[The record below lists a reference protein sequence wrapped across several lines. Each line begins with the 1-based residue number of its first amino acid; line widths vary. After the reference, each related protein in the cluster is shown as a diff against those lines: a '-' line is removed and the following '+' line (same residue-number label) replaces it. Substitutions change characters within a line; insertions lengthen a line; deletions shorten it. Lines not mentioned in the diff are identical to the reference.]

1 MVPSTGSMSR
11 YDCTISDSGK
21 SNIKRE
27 TGIEPV
33 TIRAALES
41 STLSDPRA
49 DGTIHVTHTKN
60 TTKHHTPQTHPP
72 RLIRPV
78 VCFTSLFLYCQC
90 ISARLHSFFYFLYLQ
105 TSNVD
110 GSSTLLVPPNEGSAN
125 QTRLFKSAANRY
137 LLTSGSYYRV
147 IRQ

>member
-11 YDCTISDSGK
+11 YDCTISDSGE

-27 TGIEPV
+27 TGFESV
-33 TIRAALES
+33 TIRAAIES
-41 STLSDPRA
+41 STTELPARRRDNSRHSHQNA
-49 DGTIHVTHTKN
+49 
-60 TTKHHTPQTHPP
+60 TKHHTPQTRPP

-78 VCFTSLFLYCQC
+78 VCFTSLFMYCQC
-90 ISARLHSFFYFLYLQ
+90 ISTRLHSLCYVLYLQ